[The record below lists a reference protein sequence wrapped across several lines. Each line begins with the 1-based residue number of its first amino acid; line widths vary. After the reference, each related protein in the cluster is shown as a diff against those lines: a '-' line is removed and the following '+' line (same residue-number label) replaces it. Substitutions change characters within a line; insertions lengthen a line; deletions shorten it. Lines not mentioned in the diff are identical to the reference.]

1 MMNIRKN
8 TRRLIPLCLIAIGLM
23 GCLGCARYNR
33 APLDPLAVQQR
44 LQQVTLADI
53 VSDSTN
59 AGTREALPDISNG
72 LGPDEVGLAALILN
86 PALKAKRL
94 EKGVAAGQLVNAGL
108 YPNPTLDTRSLLTS
122 QKPIGHKSIEANFTF
137 EILRWQERSA
147 EKEAKKANAEAVH
160 FEILAEEW
168 KTVSEARAA
177 YWATVAAREKL
188 RLNQEESALSTRLLE
203 GIQVRLRLGT
213 ATALDQNLADLQ
225 TVKLK
230 SESQKLNSE
239 TATSERTLKKSIG
252 LPYDAEVKL
261 RIGDNPLAH
270 TAHLWK
276 TPDLIA
282 SVAQSAPL
290 KAAEWRYSVSEGELR
305 AAIARQYPGL
315 RLGPSGTFD
324 FDGHIWSSLLGFVA
338 TIDVPLFNHN
348 QGEVKEK
355 LAARD
360 LARAEYTSKLHES
373 QATVADAA
381 AQVESIEQRL
391 VWQEAELLPKAR
403 ESIQLTEKSY
413 KAGDV
418 SGYELL
424 TAQSMSIE
432 VRRTHLDTLIEYR
445 QALESLEA
453 ALGRRLEDIQTQEPK
468 P

>member
-1 MMNIRKN
+1 MMNIWN
-8 TRRLIPLCLIAIGLM
+8 YTRRLIPLGLVAIALM
-23 GCLGCARYNR
+23 GCAGCTRYNR
-33 APLDPLAVQQR
+33 VPLDPLAVQQR
-44 LQQVTLADI
+44 LQQVNLANLIADP
-53 VSDSTN
+53 SDAIAT
-59 AGTREALPDISNG
+59 EKLPDISNG

-86 PALKAKRL
+86 PTLKAKRL

-108 YPNPTLDTRSLLTS
+108 YPNPTLDTKSLLTS
-122 QKPIGHKSIEANFTF
+122 QQPTGHKSLEASFTF

-177 YWATVAAREKL
+177 YWTAVAANEKL
-188 RLNQEESALSTRLLE
+188 RLNQEESALSVRLLE
-203 GIQVRLRLGT
+203 GIQARLRLGT

-230 SESQKLNSE
+230 SESQKLKSE
-239 TATSERTLKKSIG
+239 IATSERALKKSIG
-252 LPYDAEVKL
+252 LPYDAELKL
-261 RIGDNPLAH
+261 RIGDNPLTH
-270 TAHLWK
+270 TAHRWK

-282 SVAQSAPL
+282 SVTHSAPL

-324 FDGHIWSSLLGFVA
+324 FDGHIWSSLMGFVA

-355 LAARD
+355 IAARD
-360 LARAEYTSKLHES
+360 VARAEYVSKLHDS
-373 QATVADAA
+373 QAVVADAA
-381 AQVESIEQRL
+381 ELVESIEQRL
-391 VWQEAELLPKAR
+391 ASQEAELLPKAQ

-424 TAQSMSIE
+424 TAQSILIE
-432 VRRTHLDTLIEYR
+432 VRRTYLDTLIENR

-453 ALGRRLEDIQTQEPK
+453 ALGRRLDDIQPQEPK